1 MRSIVAVF
9 LAGSLVGTA
18 VAQEI
23 AEPRSGVKFA
33 PKMGPTSLLGLGV
46 RTRMMGRVKV
56 YAAGLYVADSA
67 LTGPLAPYKGQT
79 SAPAFYQALVSGD
92 FEKAI
97 VLKFVRDV
105 STDQVRDAFRD
116 SLKSAN
122 GAKVDLLL
130 SYFNDTK
137 NGQEYVFHVTPAGVL
152 EIKVA
157 GLNKVPIKDKAFS
170 AAVFGIWMGEKPI
183 QDELKKDLVSRAGEL
198 LK

>member
-1 MRSIVAVF
+1 MRSMLTVL

-23 AEPRSGVKFA
+23 VEPRSGVTFA

-46 RTRMMGRVKV
+46 RSKMMGKVKV

-67 LTGPLAPYKGQT
+67 LAGPLAAHKGQT
-79 SAPAFYQALVSGD
+79 NTPAFYLALVSGD
-92 FEKAI
+92 FEKAM

-116 SLKSAN
+116 SLKGAN
-122 GAKVDLLL
+122 AAKVDLLL
-130 SYFNDTK
+130 GYFSDTK

-152 EIKVA
+152 EVKVA
-157 GLNKVPIKDKAFS
+157 GLKKVPIKDKAF
-170 AAVFGIWMGEKPI
+170 AASVFGIWLGEKPI
-183 QDELKKDLVSRAGEL
+183 QDELKKELVSRAGEL

>member
-1 MRSIVAVF
+1 MRSLVTLL

-18 VAQEI
+18 LAQDI

-33 PKMGPTSLLGLGV
+33 PKMGPTSLLGAGV
-46 RTRMMGRVKV
+46 RSKMMGRVKV

-67 LTGPLAPYKGQT
+67 LTGPLKGQT
-79 SAPAFYQALVSGD
+79 NTPALYQTLVSGD
-92 FEKAI
+92 FEKAM

-116 SLKSAN
+116 ALKGVN
-122 GAKVDLLL
+122 PAKVDLLL
-130 SYFNDTK
+130 SYFSDTK
-137 NGQEYVFHVTPAGVL
+137 NGQEYVFHLTPAGAL
-152 EIKVA
+152 EVKVA
-157 GLNKVPIKDKAFS
+157 GLNKVPIKDKAF
-170 AAVFGIWMGEKPI
+170 AASVFGIWLGEKPI